1 MTYWLLGFGCGII
14 LSGIVGAI
22 CSLNIQEYNIGVS
35 NVTDPPMMEINN
47 QEQFEKIN
55 NENIEE
61 YKTEKYENEISSV
74 EQESSKVERVDP
86 SIEVLETI
94 EVSIPSKSMATDIA
108 KILEKAGVI
117 EDSKAFVDFIKEKK
131 KTTKLKSGKIIFTK
145 NSSYDEIL
153 EILAHD

>member
-47 QEQFEKIN
+47 QEQYEKIN

-94 EVSIPSKSMATDIA
+94 EVNIPSKSMATDIA

>member
-94 EVSIPSKSMATDIA
+94 EVNIPSKSMATDIA

>member
-1 MTYWLLGFGCGII
+1 MTYWLLGFGCGVI

-74 EQESSKVERVDP
+74 EQESSKVETVDP

-94 EVSIPSKSMATDIA
+94 EVNIPSKSMATDIA